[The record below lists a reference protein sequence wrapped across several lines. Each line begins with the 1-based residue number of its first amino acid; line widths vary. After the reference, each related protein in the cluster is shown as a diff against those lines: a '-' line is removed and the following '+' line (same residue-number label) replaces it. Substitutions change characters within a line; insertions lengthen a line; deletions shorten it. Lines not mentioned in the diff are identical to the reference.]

1 MGRSGV
7 GAGAAGSVGAVAA
20 VSVEPV
26 QGMESSASAASSSPA
41 GGPGYGFKRA
51 LTAEGLSVI
60 AEVKR
65 RSPSAGDLNAGAD
78 AAELARR
85 YRDGGA
91 ACLSVLTDGPRFGGS
106 PEDLRRARAAAG
118 IPVLRKDF
126 LTSLDDIRESS
137 AMGADAALLIVD
149 DVDPAMLRPLH
160 ELALELG
167 LDVLTEIRAE
177 PELELA
183 VGAGAYMVA
192 VNQRSQ
198 PKDTRFTVDFSKAVE
213 MAPLLAQAGPGIVT
227 VAASGIGVPGGTGM
241 AEIAEA
247 GYDAALIGEALVTA
261 PDPAAKLRGLLSDAA
276 RGRPARH

>member
-1 MGRSGV
+1 M
-7 GAGAAGSVGAVAA
+7 AAA
-20 VSVEPV
+20 
-26 QGMESSASAASSSPA
+26 SPA
-41 GGPGYGFKRA
+41 GVQGAPAGTPSGLAGVGYEFKRA
-51 LTAEGLSVI
+51 LLAEGLSVI

-65 RSPSAGDLNAGAD
+65 RSPSAGTLNADAD
-78 AAELARR
+78 AAEVACR

-106 PEDLRRARAAAG
+106 PADLQRARDAAG

-126 LTSLDDIRESS
+126 LTTLEHVRESS
-137 AMGADAALLIVD
+137 AMGADAMLVIVD
-149 DVDPAMLRPLH
+149 DVDPSQLRPMH

-167 LDVLTEIRAE
+167 LDVLTEIRNE

-183 VGAGAYMVA
+183 VDAGAHMIA

-198 PKDTRFTVDFSKAVE
+198 PKATSFTVDYDKAVE
-213 MAPLLAQAGPGIVT
+213 MGPRFAQLDPGIVT
-227 VAASGIGVPGGTGM
+227 VAASGIGVEGGTTM

-261 PDPAAKLRGLLSDAA
+261 ADPAAKLSALLSDAA
-276 RGRPARH
+276 RAHTARR